1 MCLAIP
7 IRVEALL
14 PDQMARVTL
23 SGVSKIISIA
33 LVEAVAVGDYVLVHV
48 GYALARL
55 DPDEAARTL
64 ALMHDAAVPGVPLP
78 PVGVAG
84 VAASQETVC

>member
-14 PDQMARVTL
+14 PDDMARVTL
-23 SGVSKIISIA
+23 SGVSKLVSIA
-33 LVEAVAVGDYVLVHV
+33 LLEDVRIGDYLLIHV

-55 DPDEAARTL
+55 DPDEAERTL
-64 ALMHDAAVPGVPLP
+64 DLMREAAVPGLASVP
-78 PVGVAG
+78 
-84 VAASQETVC
+84 

>member
-23 SGVSKIISIA
+23 R
-33 LVEAVAVGDYVLVHV
+33 VGDYVLLHV
-48 GYALARL
+48 GYALTRL
-55 DPDEAARTL
+55 DPDEAERTL
-64 ALMHDAAVPGVPLP
+64 ALMREAAVPGLP
-78 PVGVAG
+78 TMKE
-84 VAASQETVC
+84 AAA

>member
-14 PDQMARVTL
+14 PDDLARVTL
-23 SGVSKIISIA
+23 SGVSKVVSIA
-33 LVEAVAVGDYVLVHV
+33 LVEDVRVGDYVLVHA

-55 DPDEAARTL
+55 DPDEADETL
-64 ALMHDAAVPGVPLP
+64 ALMREAAVPGLP
-78 PVGVAG
+78 AG
-84 VAASQETVC
+84 GERAA

>member
-23 SGVSKIISIA
+23 GGVSKVVSIA
-33 LVEAVAVGDYVLVHV
+33 LVEDVRVGDYVLLHV
-48 GYALARL
+48 GYALTRL
-55 DPDEAARTL
+55 DPDEAERTL
-64 ALMHDAAVPGVPLP
+64 ALMREAAVPGLP
-78 PVGVAG
+78 TMKE
-84 VAASQETVC
+84 AAA

>member
-14 PDQMARVTL
+14 ANDMARVTL
-23 SGVSKIISIA
+23 GGVSKTVSIA
-33 LVEAVAVGDYVLVHV
+33 LLEGVRVGDYLLIHV
-48 GYALARL
+48 GFALTRL

-64 ALMHDAAVPGVPLP
+64 ALMHEAAVPGLSD
-78 PVGVAG
+78 GEAYQ
-84 VAASQETVC
+84 A